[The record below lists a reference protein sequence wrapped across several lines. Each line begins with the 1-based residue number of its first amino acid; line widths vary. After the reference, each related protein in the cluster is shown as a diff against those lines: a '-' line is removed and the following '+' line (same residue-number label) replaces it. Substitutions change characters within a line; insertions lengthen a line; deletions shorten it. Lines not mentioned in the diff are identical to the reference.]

1 MVTARDQSGLE
12 KAAAESVWLV
22 RLVGFTRWVANS
34 PRTGRKLTQTGRL
47 TMADARMLVE
57 RLGTGDVVD
66 PVIGDRTFRTKS
78 SEELRGLFVVLE
90 WVRAVGLVRRRGNYL
105 VTVKKRAGLPD
116 RPLALL
122 ARMVEVL
129 GELGPAVCPSGWGRS
144 IPYDDFVT
152 GFEALLTAM
161 DVDPNGVDAAAVAD
175 HLWTTLSPLYRT
187 EDLTDQQLDGWRR
200 CLHRDVWFTVELLAE
215 TGLLAVDPALDR
227 EERRAGM
234 VPVTA
239 LGRWA
244 VRRAHGGPAQGE
256 PVLQLG
262 SNW

>member
-1 MVTARDQSGLE
+1 
-12 KAAAESVWLV
+12 
-22 RLVGFTRWVANS
+22 
-34 PRTGRKLTQTGRL
+34 
-47 TMADARMLVE
+47 
-57 RLGTGDVVD
+57 
-66 PVIGDRTFRTKS
+66 
-78 SEELRGLFVVLE
+78 
-90 WVRAVGLVRRRGNYL
+90 
-105 VTVKKRAGLPD
+105 
-116 RPLALL
+116 
-122 ARMVEVL
+122 MVEVL

-256 PVLQLG
+256 PALQLQIELVDSADPVIWRRVLVPAACPWWSCTPSSRLRWVG
-262 SNW
+262 RTAICTSSPSARSGTGRPAPTWTWPRRIASALTRSQEPGPSWSTSTTSGTTGNTR